1 MRSPFG
7 LSMKV
12 TGAFFD
18 RQAVIDATD
27 RAERKVLS
35 RFGAFTRRG
44 ARSSIRRRK
53 RSAKPGGPPSAHSRD
68 KTVTLKN
75 ILFAYDSNTRSVVIG
90 PVRLNGRKG
99 NVPRLLEEGGRTTLI
114 RRRYRRG
121 QRVLIREPATYHKFP
136 YMGPA
141 FQKELPKVPQMWAGS
156 VKA

>member
-1 MRSPFG
+1 MPSPFG

-18 RQAVIDATD
+18 RAAVLNQTD

-44 ARSSIRRRK
+44 ARSSIRR
-53 RSAKPGGPPSAHSRD
+53 
-68 KTVTLKN
+68 
-75 ILFAYDSNTRSVVIG
+75 
-90 PVRLNGRKG
+90 KG
-99 NVPRLLEEGGRTTLI
+99 NVPRLLEEGGTATLV
-114 RRRYRRG
+114 RRRHRG
-121 QRVLIREPATYHKFP
+121 GRRVLIREQATYHKFP

-141 FQKELPKVPQMWAGS
+141 FQKELPKVPSMWADS